1 MGISPIRS
9 VLAVSVAPAMRAA
22 GIVHPFGS
30 AGKFRGGAFGPLLKV
45 RAEVA
50 RSPVEL
56 GLRREARS
64 AHRQRLR
71 AEIAAK
77 RIIRDALRDEVAI
90 RKRVRQK
97 LREEAAIE
105 HSLEGRIRLA
115 YSAAELHA
123 MLQTALRLNIQV

>member
-1 MGISPIRS
+1 MSIPPIRS
-9 VLAVSVAPAMRAA
+9 VLAVPVPPAMRAA
-22 GIVHPFGS
+22 GSVNPFGS
-30 AGKFRGGAFGPLLKV
+30 AGKLGGGAFGLLLKV

-56 GLRREARS
+56 APRRETRS
-64 AHRQRLR
+64 ASRRRLR
-71 AEIAAK
+71 AETEAK
-77 RIIRDALRDEVAI
+77 RIIRDALREEAAI

-123 MLQTALRLNIQV
+123 MLQTAMRLNIQI

>member
-1 MGISPIRS
+1 MGISPISS
-9 VLAVSVAPAMRAA
+9 VLTMPVASAMGAA
-22 GIVHPFGS
+22 GLVHPSGS
-30 AGKFRGGAFGPLLKV
+30 AGTLRGGAFGLLLKV

-56 GLRREARS
+56 GPRRETRTASR
-64 AHRQRLR
+64 RRLR
-71 AEIAAK
+71 AETEAK
-77 RIIRDALRDEVAI
+77 RIIRDALRDEAAI

-105 HSLEGRIRLA
+105 HSQEGRIRLA

-123 MLQTALRLNIQV
+123 MLQTAMRLNIQI